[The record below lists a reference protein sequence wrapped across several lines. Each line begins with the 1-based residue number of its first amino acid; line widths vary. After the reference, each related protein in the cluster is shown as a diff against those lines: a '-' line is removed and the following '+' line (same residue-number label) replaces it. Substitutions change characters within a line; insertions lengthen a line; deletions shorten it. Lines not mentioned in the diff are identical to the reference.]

1 MALPRRVGSCSVLA
15 AAVPYRRPW
24 MDGRRQKKAKMDQSG
39 KGGRAPAASSVVRPP
54 QATPKATLLA
64 RIAFLAALGGGVA
77 CVFRA
82 GAVPWLVAPFPH
94 RQHLVWVFGCST
106 ARFPDSSERVQ
117 SLRLGIRTVVSQ
129 KVRCLVQPAEP
140 VFFLY

>member
-1 MALPRRVGSCSVLA
+1 
-15 AAVPYRRPW
+15 
-24 MDGRRQKKAKMDQSG
+24 MDGRTSAE
-39 KGGRAPAASSVVRPP
+39 KGEDGPERKRSRAPAASSVVRPP

-94 RQHLVWVFGCST
+94 RQRPAASTSFGFWMQHCT
-106 ARFPDSSERVQ
+106 IP
-117 SLRLGIRTVVSQ
+117 
-129 KVRCLVQPAEP
+129 
-140 VFFLY
+140 